1 MAIFQW
7 PFSNGHLAMKK
18 MNGKGDQLSERLT
31 DFIVRVIKIVDK
43 LPKTIAGRHIGA
55 LLVSSGTSSG
65 ANYEEGCG
73 AESRSDFIH
82 KMSIVLKELKES
94 RFWLRLIDR
103 TQMLSSHDIHPVKG
117 GCEELCAIIRKS
129 ISTTKKGK
137 SRSLDGH

>member
-1 MAIFQW
+1 
-7 PFSNGHLAMKK
+7 

-31 DFIVRVIKIVDK
+31 AFIVKGIEIVDS
-43 LPKTIAGRHIGA
+43 LPKTIAGRHIGGQLA
-55 LLVSSGTSSG
+55 SSATSCG

-103 TQMLSSHDIHPVKG
+103 TQMLSPKDIHPVIG
-117 GCEELCAIIRKS
+117 ECGELCAIIGKS
-129 ISTTKKGK
+129 ISTAKTRRP
-137 SRSLDGH
+137 RSVIDN